1 MTRIVLVQD
10 GLDLIP
16 LHAEQQE
23 VDREFSWDSLVVE
36 GRVNYED
43 KESCFP
49 PLSLHISTLENLDG
63 SSSLAE
69 VVYRSS

>member
-1 MTRIVLVQD
+1 MLVQD
-10 GLDLIP
+10 DLDLIP
-16 LHAEQQE
+16 LHAEQQ

-36 GRVNYED
+36 GRVNYEE
-43 KESCFP
+43 KEACFP

>member
-23 VDREFSWDSLVVE
+23 VDREFSWDSGGGGESELRGE
-36 GRVNYED
+36 GVLL
-43 KESCFP
+43 P
-49 PLSLHISTLENLDG
+49 
-63 SSSLAE
+63 SSLTPHFNIGE
-69 VVYRSS
+69 LGW